1 LAQLRR
7 CNGPSKSSGK
17 FSVKESIVNRSKN
30 VPNTSFSWVTLL
42 AFWAAAGC
50 AGGGSGTGST
60 AVARDSAGVTIVEN
74 SGEAWSAES
83 AWRLDEVPT
92 VDIGGSEEDPLY
104 DLGLVGGAA
113 RLSDR
118 RIVIANGATQE
129 VRFYDVDGTHLMSKG
144 RNGSGPGE
152 YQSLAGLF
160 RPVGDS
166 SLVYDAINRR
176 LTLLDPDGEVVR
188 SFYLG
193 GETGLQMPSEG
204 RVALALPTGR
214 FGDGSILGMVLAI
227 QLDSERTGAFRDSV
241 EFLLY
246 DANGAA
252 RDTIS
257 RLPGIEMEMMTLN
270 LGNQTF
276 PQPTGVP
283 LGKNTV
289 TTAGGQW
296 FYACSNDSYE
306 IDVRNTE
313 GTLVRRIRVGGAP
326 VSITDADKT
335 AHRKEQLEALAD
347 LPQMAAVPEP
357 LKEQFRARIDKA
369 TYPQTFPF
377 VESMQVDEAG
387 NLWVQEVQRP
397 GTTTHQYAVFDSTG
411 VLLGRVK
418 MPMDFRP
425 TFIGLEEIVG
435 IWEDEDDLQ
444 HVQAHA
450 LIKP

>member
-1 LAQLRR
+1 
-7 CNGPSKSSGK
+7 
-17 FSVKESIVNRSKN
+17 VNRSKN

-42 AFWAAAGC
+42 TFWAAAGC
-50 AGGGSGTGST
+50 AGGGSGTGSA
-60 AVARDSAGVTIVEN
+60 AVVRDSAGVTIVEN
-74 SGEAWSAES
+74 SGEVWSAES
-83 AWRLDEVPT
+83 AWKLDEAPM

-104 DLGLVGGAA
+104 DLGQVGGAA
-113 RLSDR
+113 RLSDG

-129 VRFYDVDGTHLMSKG
+129 VRFYDAGGTHLMSKG

-176 LTLLDPDGEVVR
+176 LTLLDPGGEVVR

-193 GETGLQMPSEG
+193 GETGFQMPSEG
-204 RVALALPTGR
+204 RVALAFPTGR

-227 QLDSERTGAFRDSV
+227 QLNSERTGAFRDSV
-241 EFLLY
+241 EFLRY
-246 DANGAA
+246 DAVGGA
-252 RDTIS
+252 RDTVS
-257 RLPGIEMEMMTLN
+257 RLPGVEMEMMTLS
-270 LGNQTF
+270 LGTQTF

-289 TTAGGQW
+289 TTAGDQR

-306 IDVRNTE
+306 IDVRTTE
-313 GTLVRRIRVGGAP
+313 GALVRRIRVGRAP
-326 VSITDADKT
+326 VPITEADKT

-357 LKEQFRARIDKA
+357 LKEQFRTRIDKA
-369 TYPQTFPF
+369 TYPETFPF
-377 VESMQVDEAG
+377 LESMQVDEAG
-387 NLWVQEVQRP
+387 NLWAHEVQRP
-397 GTTTHQYAVFDSTG
+397 GLTRRVYAVFDTSG
-411 VLLGRVK
+411 VLLGRVT
-418 MPMDFRP
+418 MPEKFQP
-425 TFIGLEEIVG
+425 TFIGLDEIIG

-444 HVQAHA
+444 HVQAYA